1 MLRDVIYYWC
11 LKISDWYKL
20 VCNCLSISNIF
31 INVIVFII
39 LIVLVDVLLWFV
51 IKFVYIIG
59 VRNIF
64 IVWFFCLV

>member
-1 MLRDVIYYWC
+1 MLFLFVF
-11 LKISDWYKL
+11 KISDWYKL
-20 VCNCLSISNIF
+20 VCNCISISNRF